1 MFMDWKEELKY
12 NIKDVEDLKKYISLT
27 DTEEKKI
34 GEIIEN
40 YPMSITRYYMSLI
53 NKDDPDDPIRKMCI
67 PSYFEMDPE
76 GSFDTSGEKQNT
88 KEEGL
93 QHKYPQTA
101 LILSSNIC
109 AMYCRHCFRKRLVG
123 LSDDET
129 AKAFDKIFDYILEHK
144 EITNV
149 LLSGGD
155 PLLNNNRII
164 EYYLEKLTKV
174 PHLKMIRFGTRV
186 PVVFPCR
193 IYGDEEFL
201 AILKKY
207 SAIKPIYFVTQFNH
221 PNELTEEAQNAIN
234 SLINIG
240 IVVSN
245 QTVLLKGVNNKPE
258 ILSALINKLNEFK
271 IVPYYVFQC
280 RPVKGVKGQFQ
291 VPLLE
296 GYEIVEKAKSM
307 LNGHGK
313 RFRYVLSHETGKIEI
328 LGRLKDRDM
337 IFKYHQAKNPAD
349 CGRIFVKTLEE
360 KQCWLEK
367 NTVSIV

>member
-1 MFMDWKEELKY
+1 MFMDWREELKH
-12 NIKDVEDLKKYISLT
+12 NIKDVNGLKKYISLT
-27 DTEEKKI
+27 DSEEKKMA
-34 GEIIEN
+34 EIIEK
-40 YPMSITRYYMSLI
+40 YPMSITRYYISLV
-53 NKDDPDDPIRKMCI
+53 NKDDPKDPIRKMCI
-67 PSYFEMDPE
+67 PSCYEMDPE

-101 LILSSNIC
+101 LILSSNVC

-123 LSDDET
+123 QSDEEI
-129 AKAFDKIFDYILEHK
+129 AKAFDKIFDYIVEHK
-144 EITNV
+144 EINNV

-155 PLLNNNRII
+155 PLLNNNKII
-164 EYYLEKLTKV
+164 EYYLSKLSQV
-174 PHLKMIRFGTRV
+174 QHLRFVRIGTRV

-193 IYGDEEFL
+193 IYGDEEL
-201 AILKKY
+201 LSILEKY
-207 SAIKPIYFVTQFNH
+207 SAMKPIYFVTQFNH
-221 PNELTEEAQNAIN
+221 PRELTEEAKKAIDA
-234 SLINIG
+234 LIDMG

-245 QTVLLKGVNNKPE
+245 QTVLLKGVNNNPDVLAE
-258 ILSALINKLNEFK
+258 LINKLNEFK

-291 VPLLE
+291 VPFVE
-296 GYEIVEKAKSM
+296 GIEIVEKAKAM

-328 LGRLKDRDM
+328 IGKLNDRDM
-337 IFKYHQAKNPAD
+337 IFKYHQAKNPSD

-360 KQCWLEK
+360 GQCWLEK
-367 NTVSIV
+367 NPIATA